1 MPACGWLQRV
11 RHNTFTVCYVGL
23 VADHHLLVVPHSPRP
38 AHLIRTVILHNCCG
52 PGIMKTS
59 RSGAGGAFPSYDD
72 FSEDDKRSN
81 GINSIIAKY
90 FAPTGL
96 LALLILRSVVAPAP
110 AGDAATSHSD
120 TATATPATPGTASTP
135 ATAKTS
141 VGSSWVSCVFCLT
154 PGRKSA

>member
-1 MPACGWLQRV
+1 
-11 RHNTFTVCYVGL
+11 
-23 VADHHLLVVPHSPRP
+23 
-38 AHLIRTVILHNCCG
+38 
-52 PGIMKTS
+52 MKTS

-110 AGDAATSHSD
+110 AGGSASSHSGS
-120 TATATPATPGTASTP
+120 ATATPATPGTASTP

-141 VGSSWVSCVFCLT
+141 VDGSVVGPCFRLR
-154 PGRKSA
+154 GRVVRNAPRMNE

>member
-1 MPACGWLQRV
+1 MQCSTPLGVSRNCESRIVTVCASAFGWLQRV
-11 RHNTFTVCYVGL
+11 RHNTYTVCYVRL
-23 VADHHLLVVPHSPRP
+23 VADHHLLVVYHPPRP
-38 AHLIRTVILHNCCG
+38 ANLSRTVILHNCCG

-110 AGDAATSHSD
+110 AGGSAASHSGF
-120 TATATPATPGTASTP
+120 ATATSGGPVCIGY
-135 ATAKTS
+135 K
-141 VGSSWVSCVFCLT
+141 
-154 PGRKSA
+154 

>member
-1 MPACGWLQRV
+1 
-11 RHNTFTVCYVGL
+11 
-23 VADHHLLVVPHSPRP
+23 
-38 AHLIRTVILHNCCG
+38 
-52 PGIMKTS
+52 MKTS

-110 AGDAATSHSD
+110 AGGSASSHSGS
-120 TATATPATPGTASTP
+120 ATATPATPGTASMTP
-135 ATAKTS
+135 VTRFSKWNQLWLNRTR
-141 VGSSWVSCVFCLT
+141 L
-154 PGRKSA
+154 